1 MRARSAATTSRGLIV
16 LICIFLVL
24 IAAVVLFSGRLV
36 PSIAGATPES
46 NTLAILVI
54 VALPLAL
61 FVIVAVQ
68 FARLFRQRA
77 RRVPGAGLKL
87 RLTAFFLLVALLAV
101 VPQLAL
107 SVTFINSA
115 MGTWFQTSTGE
126 ALRAAS
132 AVTIGAWQDRL
143 ENLRAFSGGAH
154 VAALAADFAAAP
166 ERTWT
171 AVQGWNRGIAAIQLF
186 AADGREIAFRGDP
199 RARIDGPLSLAM
211 ATEGMQ
217 PREDLGDVSV
227 LRAVRRVS
235 LPRLGPAAVVFS
247 SVVSKELD
255 LSARKFTESLTT
267 FTQVERYGRLYQY
280 VLLGFFLLVSLPIFL
295 ATALVAL
302 LLTDRILSP
311 IVRLEEATRRV
322 AEGDFGFRILTQSR
336 DELAS
341 LVESFNAMV
350 AELDGSRRKLIAAE
364 RITAWQEIA
373 RRLAHEIRNP
383 LTPIKLSAQ
392 RILKKHGEG
401 ADDFDSALFSSVAAI
416 IREVEGLERLLA
428 EFGEFARLPEPNIEP
443 VRLREL
449 LGEVASTYAPA
460 SGAVRVDLHEVPAEL
475 VLSLDRLQMRR
486 ALANLFTNAVQAMP
500 RGGTIAVRTDAVRK
514 GHQAWCRLA
523 VSDTGPGIAEGDRER
538 IFDPYY
544 TTKKGGTGLG
554 LAIVRRIV
562 FDHGGNVWVESRPGG
577 GATFYLDLPAGGL
590 AEAPSPRERA

>member
-1 MRARSAATTSRGLIV
+1 MRARTTGDGSTSRGLIV

-24 IAAVVLFSGRLV
+24 IMGIVLFSGRLV

-46 NTLAILVI
+46 NALAIVLI
-54 VALPLAL
+54 VALPAAL
-61 FVIVAVQ
+61 FAIVVVQ
-68 FARLFRQRA
+68 FARLVHQRA
-77 RRVPGAGLKL
+77 LRVPGAGLKL
-87 RLTAFFLLVALLAV
+87 RLTAFFMLVTLLATG
-101 VPQLAL
+101 PQLVL

-132 AVTIGAWQDRL
+132 NVTIDAWQEKLD
-143 ENLRAFSGGAH
+143 NLQAFSEGPH
-154 VAALAADFAAAP
+154 VPGLAADFAASPDRA
-166 ERTWT
+166 WKS
-171 AVQGWNRGIAAIQLF
+171 VQGWNRGIAAVQLF
-186 AADGREIAFRGDP
+186 ASDGRELAFRGDE
-199 RARIDGPLSLAM
+199 RARVHNPSGLA
-211 ATEGMQ
+211 AAGEGVQ

-227 LRAVRRVS
+227 LRAVRRVA
-235 LPRLGPAAVVFS
+235 LPRLARKATVVFS

-255 LSARKFTESLTT
+255 LSARMFTESLTT

-280 VLLGFFLLVSLPIFL
+280 VLLAFFLLVSLPIFL
-295 ATALVAL
+295 ATTLVSL
-302 LLTDRILSP
+302 LLTDRIISP

-322 AEGDFGFRILTQSR
+322 AEGDFGFRILTPSH

-401 ADDFDSALFSSVAAI
+401 AEDFDSALFSSVAAI
-416 IREVEGLERLLA
+416 IREVEGLERLLG
-428 EFGEFARLPEPNIEP
+428 EFGEFARLPEPALEP

-449 LGEVASTYAPA
+449 LGEVASTYAPT
-460 SGAVRVDLHEVPAEL
+460 SGAVQVDLHEVPADL
-475 VLSLDRLQMRR
+475 VLSVDRAQMRR
-486 ALANLFTNAVQAMP
+486 AFANLFTNAVQAMP
-500 RGGTIAVRTDAVRK
+500 GGGRLTVRADAVRK

-523 VSDTGPGIAEGDRER
+523 VSDTGPGVPEADREL
-538 IFDPYY
+538 IFDPYF

-562 FDHGGNVWVESRPGG
+562 FDHGGNVWVESRPGA
-577 GATFYLDLPAGGL
+577 GATFYLDLPVGG
-590 AEAPSPRERA
+590 RA